1 LLLVVPAARRRPGVQ
16 LADLARELGLEAE
29 ELREDI
35 DLLGL
40 VGRPPFSPDDLI
52 DISVDERD
60 RVSVALDQ
68 SFSRP
73 PQLTPLE
80 ALALAAAAEEL
91 APTDPAI
98 RAALDKLTGQL
109 PARARQLYTQL
120 AGRVAVATPAP
131 RGAQKIL
138 GELRSAA
145 EQRREVALQYDK

>member
-1 LLLVVPAARRRPGVQ
+1 KLPGVA
-16 LADLARELGLEAE
+16 LEPGLEAQ

-60 RVSVALDQ
+60 RVSVTLDQ

-80 ALALAAAAEEL
+80 ALALAAAALEA
-91 APTDPAI
+91 APADPAV
-98 RAALDKLTGQL
+98 ASALAKLTRNL
-109 PARARQLYTQL
+109 TPKARQLYAQL
-120 AGRVAVATPAP
+120 AQRIAGSTPAP
-131 RGAQKIL
+131 RGVPSILARVRCAAAQP
-138 GELRSAA
+138 GDPALRC
-145 EQRREVALQYDK
+145 